1 MLSLFITLARRCSV
15 PGPFTSSSPPPLL
28 LVPPHPHPALLRLA
42 LLFMLPS
49 LCPCNIMPAPPR
61 LLVSPLFIAHHRLP
75 DATRPLF
82 ISLVSPA
89 FRHVP
94 LIPLFLSLLYSLICS
109 SFAPVLLQPLF
120 IHPSILTSF
129 LASSLLHYTLLHFT
143 FHHFPSFHFSITLI
157 LSFSHLSS
165 LSYFLPY
172 LPHLSTH
179 PHIHHLSTPSPLSL
193 FLFPALLPHH
203 LNHLLSS
210 FYLPL
215 AFPPLFT
222 SFTFNIPFMSSF
234 HLRFLLLLTILPS
247 CLFLHDHPSLPDQHT
262 WWR

>member
-157 LSFSHLSS
+157 LSSLTSHPCLISFLISLTCPHILTFITFPLPAPFLFFSS
-165 LSYFLPY
+165 LPYFPTILIIFSLP
-172 LPHLSTH
+172 
-179 PHIHHLSTPSPLSL
+179 
-193 FLFPALLPHH
+193 
-203 LNHLLSS
+203 
-210 FYLPL
+210 
-215 AFPPLFT
+215 
-222 SFTFNIPFMSSF
+222 FTF
-234 HLRFLLLLTILPS
+234 L
-247 CLFLHDHPSLPDQHT
+247 
-262 WWR
+262 